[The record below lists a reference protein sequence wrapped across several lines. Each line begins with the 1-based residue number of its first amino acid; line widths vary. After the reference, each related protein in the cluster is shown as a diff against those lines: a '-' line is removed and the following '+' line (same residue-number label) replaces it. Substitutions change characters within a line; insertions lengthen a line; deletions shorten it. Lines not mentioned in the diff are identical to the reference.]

1 MSAFDADW
9 YNARMDTARLAE
21 LRHSYA
27 RAGLAES
34 DLAATPVAQLL
45 RWLEDARQA
54 ELPEINAIVVAT
66 ADPGGE
72 PAVRYVLLKGLDE
85 RGLVFYTN
93 YGSAKAADLDAN
105 PRAAVL
111 FPWHGLERQVRISGP
126 VERVTRGESEAY
138 FAQRPYGSR
147 VGAWASRQSA
157 VAASREEL
165 DVAYAQAAKRFPE
178 GTDVPLP
185 DFWGGYRVAIETAE
199 FWQGR
204 KDRLHDRLRYVRADD
219 TWRIE
224 RLWP

>member
-1 MSAFDADW
+1 
-9 YNARMDTARLAE
+9 MDTARLAD

-34 DLAATPVAQLL
+34 DLAADPVTQLKA
-45 RWLEDARQA
+45 WLDDAVA
-54 ELPEINAIVVAT
+54 ADLPETNAIVVAT
-66 ADPGGE
+66 ADPGGR
-72 PAVRYVLLKGLDE
+72 PSVRYVLLKGLDQ

-105 PRAAVL
+105 PQASVL

-126 VERVTRGESEAY
+126 VTRVSREDSEIY
-138 FAQRPYGSR
+138 FASRPHGSR
-147 VGAWASRQSA
+147 VGAWASEQSA
-157 VAASREEL
+157 VAGSRAEL
-165 DVAYAQAAKRFPE
+165 DASYAAMSERWPE

-185 DFWGGYRVAIETAE
+185 DFWGGYRVAIDTAE

-204 KDRLHDRLRYVRADD
+204 KDRLHDRLRYVRVDD
-219 TWRIE
+219 SSWAVE